1 MIGKR
6 NVYNLHEAGLG
17 FLTVSRFS
25 FRGTR
30 SLFSSTMEN
39 KEIASVFK
47 LVGQIME
54 LHGENKFKARSYANA
69 SFQIG
74 RLSEPIREMDP
85 GAFEHIPGI
94 GKNLVPK
101 LLELVQTGQMTY
113 LTDWLEKTPDGVLEI
128 LKIKGLGP
136 SKVRLIWQEMG
147 IESVGELLY
156 ACHENRLIDL
166 KGFGKKTQLQVQEAI
181 EFMLQNRDRFL
192 YASIEPLMLE
202 IKQWVGEHYPD
213 ALVSETGGML
223 RRDLIVESLEMVISE
238 DVESFP
244 DTSMNKIDVH
254 FHRVSK
260 ASFEDEV
267 FKRSGEGTVD
277 EGLVPEMRNV
287 PWAKEWKLQYSN
299 EELIADADLK
309 GCLHNH
315 STYSDGMHSLEV
327 MATHLRD
334 LGYAYFG
341 ICDHSKT
348 AVYANGLHAD
358 RIEQQH
364 TEIES
369 LNAQLGP
376 FRILK
381 GIESDILM
389 DGSLDYEED
398 VLKSFD
404 LIVAS
409 VHSVLKM
416 DEATATKRLITAVE
430 NPYTKILGHPTGR
443 LLLSRPGYPI
453 DHKKVIDA
461 CAANGVAV
469 ELNANPMRLDID
481 YTWIPYCMEKGVMV
495 SINPDAHRKEGVD
508 HMRYGVMAARKGGLV
523 KEMTLNALSLE
534 DLLAWLQR

>member
-1 MIGKR
+1 
-6 NVYNLHEAGLG
+6 
-17 FLTVSRFS
+17 
-25 FRGTR
+25 
-30 SLFSSTMEN
+30 MEN

-47 LVGQIME
+47 LVGQMMD

-74 RLSEPIREMDP
+74 RLPEPIREMDP
-85 GAFEHIPGI
+85 DTFEHIPGI

-101 LLELVQTGQMTY
+101 LQELIQTGQMTY
-113 LTDWLEKTPDGVLEI
+113 LTDWLEKTPEGVLEI

-156 ACHENRLIDL
+156 ACHENRLVDL
-166 KGFGKKTQLQVQEAI
+166 KGFGEKTQLQVQEAI

-202 IKQWVGEHYPD
+202 IKQWIGEHYPE
-213 ALVSETGGML
+213 ALVTETGAML
-223 RRDLIVESLEMVISE
+223 RRDPIVESLELVVSE

-244 DTSMNKIDVH
+244 DTSTNKIDVR
-254 FHRVSK
+254 FHRTTK
-260 ASFEDEV
+260 GSFEGEV
-267 FKRSGEGTVD
+267 FKRSVEGTVD

-287 PWAKEWKLQYSN
+287 PWAKEWKSKYSN
-299 EELIADADLK
+299 EELITDGDLK

-315 STYSDGMHSLEV
+315 STYSDGAHSLEA
-327 MATHLRD
+327 MAAHLRD
-334 LGYAYFG
+334 LGYGYFG

-348 AVYANGLHAD
+348 AVYANGLNTA
-358 RIEQQH
+358 RIEQQQA
-364 TEIES
+364 EITA
-369 LNAQLGP
+369 LNAQWGP

-416 DEATATKRLITAVE
+416 DESTATKRLITAVE

-481 YTWIPYCMEKGVMV
+481 YSWIPYCMERGVMV
-495 SINPDAHRKEGVD
+495 SINPDAHRKEGFD
-508 HMRYGVMAARKGGLV
+508 HMRFGVMAARKGGLV
-523 KEMTLNALSLE
+523 KEMTLNALALE